1 MASIAEQAII
11 VSRFQEYLRINTVQ
25 PNPNYMEAV
34 QFIFREAHL
43 IGLQAE
49 SIEFVAAKPIV
60 LLKWTGS
67 DESLPAILLNSHIDV
82 VSFEEDN
89 WDRPPLGAEIDGE
102 GKIYA
107 KGTQDMKS
115 VGMQYLEAIR
125 MLKASGFNPLRSVY
139 VLFVPDHE
147 HGGTDGVRMFVQSE
161 KFMSLNIA
169 VVLDKGLPSPTESYR
184 VFNGERVPW
193 FLEIQAVGQA
203 GHDAKLYDNSA
214 MENLTK
220 SIECIMRYRA
230 SLVDELKAG
239 FMKEGHVV
247 SVNMVYL
254 NAGTL
259 QPAEQPTQAVAGF
272 AIRLPPFADSD
283 ELRRRILKEW
293 APATRNMSFQLSRA
307 DEGIAREKL
316 VTATDDS
323 NPWWGLLQ
331 NAVKQAGG
339 VTSGPEIFPASTN
352 SWFFRKAGLPAI
364 GFSPISN
371 TPSLRHDNN
380 EVLSP
385 LQILHFIVV
394 EHPSVL
400 LIMWWIITSQ
410 EQFLTPH
417 LTFLQYL
424 SRSEYLKGI
433 DMYVSILMA
442 YTLHA

>member
-259 QPAEQPTQAVAGF
+259 QPTGFVMNQQPTQAVAGF

-380 EVLSP
+380 E
-385 LQILHFIVV
+385 
-394 EHPSVL
+394 
-400 LIMWWIITSQ
+400 
-410 EQFLTPH
+410 
-417 LTFLQYL
+417 YL